1 MIAKI
6 VGGVRGDDEKD
17 DSLDWQKKVS
27 ACKKGRMYNIEDT
40 LHDCEIANSVDCD
53 MVLSYR

>member
-1 MIAKI
+1 MRKMIPWT
-6 VGGVRGDDEKD
+6 GR
-17 DSLDWQKKVS
+17 KKYRRV
-27 ACKKGRMYNIEDT
+27 KKGRMYNIEDT